1 VVEFCVIILKQKNM
15 TRKIAITLAAL
26 TGLGMIFLGARFL
39 LLPEVA
45 ETGFGIKFSEQGD
58 YSFHYMKGI
67 RDIFSG
73 IVLCLLLFTKQIKAL
88 GITLLAGTII
98 PVVDMLI
105 VLSKDY
111 NGAAPA
117 MPHIAAIIICSVG
130 GLILLMSKPLNQ
142 RS

>member
-1 VVEFCVIILKQKNM
+1 VEFCVIILKQKNM

-88 GITLLAGTII
+88 GITLLVGTII

-111 NGAAPA
+111 NGVTPA

-130 GLILLMSKPLNQ
+130 GLILLVSKPLNQ